1 MSWIL
6 SLGNYKLY
14 DYALLITLFYY
25 LCVLGLVS
33 GSQWDQVAELFL
45 QIPVKNYCE
54 LNKFTL
60 KLFEIVTE
68 EHRDDGTVLADDTF
82 LQFMK
87 EIKVG

>member
-1 MSWIL
+1 MIML
-6 SLGNYKLY
+6 F
-14 DYALLITLFYY
+14 LITLFYY

-82 LQFMK
+82 LQFVK
-87 EIKVG
+87 EIKVR

>member
-1 MSWIL
+1 MA
-6 SLGNYKLY
+6 
-14 DYALLITLFYY
+14 D
-25 LCVLGLVS
+25 
-33 GSQWDQVAELFL
+33 LFL

-82 LQFMK
+82 LQFVK

>member
-1 MSWIL
+1 M
-6 SLGNYKLY
+6 
-14 DYALLITLFYY
+14 
-25 LCVLGLVS
+25 
-33 GSQWDQVAELFL
+33 AELFL

>member
-1 MSWIL
+1 MIPS
-6 SLGNYKLY
+6 
-14 DYALLITLFYY
+14 AFFYY
-25 LCVLGLVS
+25 LCFLGLVS

-82 LQFMK
+82 LQFVK
-87 EIKVG
+87 ETKVG